1 MCHYDNARLHTAAL
15 TAGTVEELHP
25 HILPHPVHSPDVVS
39 GDFHLFGALKEARGV
54 VTFTADDEIT
64 LSM

>member
-25 HILPHPVHSPDVVS
+25 AHSPDVVS
-39 GDFHLFGALKEARGV
+39 GDFHLFGALKEAQGA
-54 VTFTADDEIT
+54 VTFTADDELT